1 MKNEKIKSL
10 EQGRTYTPRLLRS
23 SERALRGQGNSASR
37 EHRDRGPPSTLRGAT
52 CVAPCQARR
61 GGRLGPARL
70 RARGGGRGG
79 R

>member
-1 MKNEKIKSL
+1 MKSGNTKDSG
-10 EQGRTYTPRLLRS
+10 QGRTYTPRPLRS
-23 SERALRGQGNSASR
+23 SERALRGQGRSASR

-52 CVAPCQARR
+52 CVVPCQARR
-61 GGRLGPARL
+61 RGRLGAARP